1 MVLLVEC
8 HPGLGRLLHKW
19 PLTESS
25 NMKLNT
31 RITAGIVA
39 LGLTGLSFAS
49 AIPAAAVVGPQT
61 STFVSE
67 NDAQFSAVSP
77 DKSLMVLSYEGA
89 DEVWFL
95 NTATGAAT
103 IVADPNEDIAEA
115 GQVVFTSDGTTVYL
129 ANYGAGNIVEINV
142 ATASV
147 VDTLS
152 AGEISGAWTLAI
164 SPDNGTL
171 YIGDYTYDTIV
182 TYDIANDTA
191 DAVDSHDYPYQ
202 MFISA
207 DGSKVYSIDFNGE
220 IDVLNT
226 STGLVSQ
233 TWTSLSAI
241 SDFEMYGSCTNSS
254 KSVFYVVDSGNDALY
269 AVSSADG
276 TIISQNTSDVTSGS
290 IYCAVSP
297 DNSSVFVTNYDIG
310 NTGVDSIATEPGE
323 VAEFHAS
330 DLTFVKNYSFPY
342 VAYTQQMQFF
352 NDCTAWVTGYYGY
365 GQTLTLDTVAC
376 GGLADT
382 GLSSTQLVAA
392 LSIGVGLAAVGT
404 VALVANRRRT
414 ARV

>member
-1 MVLLVEC
+1 
-8 HPGLGRLLHKW
+8 
-19 PLTESS
+19 
-25 NMKLNT
+25 MKLNS
-31 RITAGIVA
+31 RIAAGIVA
-39 LGLTGLSFAS
+39 LGLSGLSLAT
-49 AIPAAAVVGPQT
+49 AIPAAAAVGPQT

-67 NDAQFSAVSP
+67 DDAQFSAVSP

-103 IVADPNEDIAEA
+103 IVADPNGDIDDP
-115 GQVVFTSDGTTVYL
+115 GQIVFTSDGSTVYL

-152 AGEISGAWTLAI
+152 ADEISGAWTLAI

-171 YIGDYTYDTIV
+171 YIGDYTDDTIV
-182 TYDIANDTA
+182 TYDIANGTA
-191 DAVDSHDYPYQ
+191 VAVDSHDYPYQ
-202 MFISA
+202 MYISA
-207 DGSKVYSIDFNGE
+207 DGSTVYSIDYYGE

-241 SDFEMYGSCTNSS
+241 SGFEMYGSCTNSS
-254 KSVFYVVDSGNDALY
+254 KSVFYVVDESNAALY

-290 IYCAVSP
+290 ISCAVSP

-310 NTGVDSIATEPGE
+310 NTGVDFIATEPGE
-323 VAEFHAS
+323 VAEFRAS

-342 VAYTQQMQFF
+342 VAFTQQMQFF

-376 GGLADT
+376 SGLADT

>member
-1 MVLLVEC
+1 
-8 HPGLGRLLHKW
+8 
-19 PLTESS
+19 
-25 NMKLNT
+25 MKLNT

-39 LGLTGLSFAS
+39 LGLTGLSLAS
-49 AIPAAAVVGPQT
+49 AIPAAAAVGPQT

-67 NDAQFSAVSP
+67 DDAQFSAVSP
-77 DKSLMVLSYEGA
+77 DRSLMVVSYEGA

-95 NTATGAAT
+95 NTATGVAT
-103 IVADPNEDIAEA
+103 IVADPNEDIADP

-129 ANYGAGNIVEINV
+129 ANYASGAGNIVEINV

-147 VDTLS
+147 VDTFS
-152 AGEISGAWTLAI
+152 ADEISGAWTLAI

-171 YIGDYTYDTIV
+171 YIGDYTDDTIV

-191 DAVDSHDYPYQ
+191 DAVDSHGYPYQ

-207 DGSKVYSIDFNGE
+207 DGSKVYSIDYYGE

-241 SDFEMYGSCTNSS
+241 SDFAMYGSCTNSS

-276 TIISQNTSDVTSGS
+276 TITSQNTSDVTSGS

-310 NTGVDSIATEPGE
+310 NTGVDFIATEPGE
-323 VAEFHAS
+323 VAEFRAS

-382 GLSSTQLVAA
+382 GGSASTNFALVSSGA
-392 LSIGVGLAAVGT
+392 
-404 VALVANRRRT
+404 ALVALGAFALGLLRRRT
-414 ARV
+414 TSV

>member
-1 MVLLVEC
+1 M
-8 HPGLGRLLHKW
+8 LLHTW

-25 NMKLNT
+25 NMKLNS
-31 RITAGIVA
+31 RIAAGIVA
-39 LGLTGLSFAS
+39 LGLSGLSLAT
-49 AIPAAAVVGPQT
+49 AIPAAAAVGPQT
-61 STFVSE
+61 STFVLE
-67 NDAQFSAVSP
+67 YDPEFSAVSP
-77 DKSLMVLSYEGA
+77 DRSLMVVSSENA

-95 NTATGAAT
+95 YTATGLAT
-103 IVADPNEDIAEA
+103 MVADPNGDIDDP
-115 GQVVFTSDGTTVYL
+115 GQIVFTSDGSTVYL
-129 ANYGAGNIVEINV
+129 ANYASGAGNIVEINV

-152 AGEISGAWTLAI
+152 ADEISGAWTLAI

-171 YIGDYTYDTIV
+171 YIGDYTDDTIV

-207 DGSKVYSIDFNGE
+207 DGSKVYSIDYYGE

-241 SDFEMYGSCTNSS
+241 SGFEMYGSCTNSS
-254 KSVFYVVDSGNDALY
+254 KSVFYVVDGINAALY

-276 TIISQNTSDVTSGS
+276 TIISQNTSDVTSES
-290 IYCAVSP
+290 ISCAVSP

-310 NTGVDSIATEPGE
+310 NTGVDFIATEPGE
-323 VAEFHAS
+323 VAEFRAS

>member
-1 MVLLVEC
+1 M
-8 HPGLGRLLHKW
+8 LLHTW

-25 NMKLNT
+25 NMKLNS
-31 RITAGIVA
+31 RIAAGIVA
-39 LGLTGLSFAS
+39 LGLSGLSLAT
-49 AIPAAAVVGPQT
+49 AIPAAAAVGPQT
-61 STFVSE
+61 STFVLE
-67 NDAQFSAVSP
+67 NDPEFSAVSP
-77 DKSLMVLSYEGA
+77 DRSLMVVSSENA

-95 NTATGAAT
+95 YTATGLAT
-103 IVADPNEDIAEA
+103 MVADPNGDIDDP
-115 GQVVFTSDGTTVYL
+115 GQIVFTSDGSTVYL
-129 ANYGAGNIVEINV
+129 ANYASGAGNIVEINV

-152 AGEISGAWTLAI
+152 ADEISGAWTLAI

-171 YIGDYTYDTIV
+171 YIGDYTDDTIV
-182 TYDIANDTA
+182 AYDIANDTA

-207 DGSKVYSIDFNGE
+207 DGSKVYSIDFYGE

-241 SDFEMYGSCTNSS
+241 SDFGMYGSCTNSS

-290 IYCAVSP
+290 NYCAVSP

-323 VAEFHAS
+323 VAEFRAS

-414 ARV
+414 ALV

>member
-1 MVLLVEC
+1 
-8 HPGLGRLLHKW
+8 
-19 PLTESS
+19 
-25 NMKLNT
+25 MKLNS
-31 RITAGIVA
+31 RIAAGIVA
-39 LGLTGLSFAS
+39 LGLSGLSLAT
-49 AIPAAAVVGPQT
+49 AIPAAAAVGPQT
-61 STFVSE
+61 STFVLE
-67 NDAQFSAVSP
+67 YDPEFSAVSP
-77 DKSLMVLSYEGA
+77 DRSLMVVSSENA

-95 NTATGAAT
+95 YTATGLAT
-103 IVADPNEDIAEA
+103 MVADPNGDIDDP
-115 GQVVFTSDGTTVYL
+115 GQIVFTSDGSTVYL
-129 ANYGAGNIVEINV
+129 ANYASGAGNIVEINV

-152 AGEISGAWTLAI
+152 ADEISGAWTLAI

-171 YIGDYTYDTIV
+171 YIGDYTDDTIV

-207 DGSKVYSIDFNGE
+207 DGSKVYSIDYYGE

-241 SDFEMYGSCTNSS
+241 SGFEMYGSCTNSS
-254 KSVFYVVDSGNDALY
+254 KSVFYVVDGINAALY

-276 TIISQNTSDVTSGS
+276 TIISQNTSDVTSES
-290 IYCAVSP
+290 ISCAVSP

-310 NTGVDSIATEPGE
+310 NTGVDFIATEPGE
-323 VAEFHAS
+323 VAEFRAS